1 METNSHARTLAR
13 PWPAALRPLVFAPVE
28 SNTASHHLKGL
39 CSRARVAARALA
51 RTRRATKDA
60 ALLALAQSLEAVAIE
75 GSDLLRANAEDLAAA
90 RAAGLSESMVDR
102 LMLDPARI
110 RTMASAVR
118 EIASFD
124 DPVGEVLGLKQR
136 PSGIEVGQV
145 RIPLGVIAMIYEARP
160 NVTIDSAALCL
171 KSGNAT
177 LLRGGK
183 EAVRSNLAL
192 GNMVRTALAKV
203 GLPEDAVIIVP
214 PNDREE
220 IKLLVGLS
228 GMIDLV
234 IPRGGEGLIQFVT
247 EHARVPVIQHYKGVC
262 HLYVDKH
269 ADLDMAL
276 RLIENGKLSRPGVCN
291 ALECVIVHHDVA
303 PEILPKLGDLAAKRG
318 LELRGDEAS
327 RRLVPTMKPAAE
339 DDFGREF
346 LAPILAV
353 RIVGSFDEAITH
365 IDRYGSQHSEAICT
379 NDHALATRFVREV
392 DASCVLVN
400 ASTRFN
406 DGGQLGLGAEIG
418 ISTTKLHAYGPM
430 GLESLTARKW
440 IVLGEGQTR

>member
-1 METNSHARTLAR
+1 M
-13 PWPAALRPLVFAPVE
+13 E
-28 SNTASHHLKGL
+28 SNESTDRLKAFCL
-39 CSRARVAARALA
+39 RARVAARGLARAKRAQKDRALFALA
-51 RTRRATKDA
+51 ERLDA
-60 ALLALAQSLEAVAIE
+60 AVAGGSELLC
-75 GSDLLRANAEDLAAA
+75 ANAEDVEAA
-90 RAAGLSESMVDR
+90 RGAGLSESLVDR
-102 LMLDPARI
+102 LVLDAARI
-110 RTMASAVR
+110 SVMAAAVR

-183 EAVRSNLAL
+183 EAARSNVVL
-192 GNMVRTALAKV
+192 GNMVRSALASA
-203 GLPEDAVIIVP
+203 GLPEDAVIIIP
-214 PNDREE
+214 PSDREE
-220 IKLLVGLS
+220 IKILVGLS

-262 HLYVDKH
+262 HLYVDEH

-291 ALECVIVHHDVA
+291 ALECVVIHQHVA
-303 PEILPKLGDLAAKRG
+303 FELLPQLNRLATSQG

-327 RRLVPTMKPAAE
+327 RVVLPSIKPATP
-339 DDFGREF
+339 DDFGHEF

-353 RIVGSFDEAITH
+353 RIVGSFEEAIGH
-365 IDRYGSQHSEAICT
+365 IDRYGSQHTEAICT
-379 NDHALATRFVREV
+379 QDHAAARRFLREV
-392 DASCVLVN
+392 DASCVIVN

>member
-1 METNSHARTLAR
+1 MESIETSDR
-13 PWPAALRPLVFAPVE
+13 
-28 SNTASHHLKGL
+28 LKDL

-51 RTRRATKDA
+51 RATRAQKDRA
-60 ALLALAQSLEAVAIE
+60 LVALAQALETACVE
-75 GSDLLRANAEDLAAA
+75 GSELRRANAEDVDAA
-90 RAAGLSESMVDR
+90 RKAGLSESLVDR
-102 LMLDPARI
+102 LVLDPPRI
-110 RTMASAVR
+110 AAMASAVR

-124 DPVGEVLGLKQR
+124 DPVGEVLGMKRR
-136 PSGIEVGQV
+136 PNGIEIGQV

-160 NVTIDSAALCL
+160 NVTVDSAALCL

-183 EAVRSNLAL
+183 EAARSNAVL
-192 GNMVRTALAKV
+192 GNIVRHALSST
-203 GLPEDAVIIVP
+203 GLPEDAVIVVP
-214 PNDREE
+214 PADREE
-220 IKLLVGLS
+220 IKILVGLS

-262 HLYVDKH
+262 HLYVDEH

-276 RLIENGKLSRPGVCN
+276 KLVENGKLSRPGVCN
-291 ALECVIVHHDVA
+291 ALECVLIHAHVA
-303 PEILPKLGDLAAKRG
+303 PEFLRRLERLAAERS

-327 RRLVPTMKPAAE
+327 LAIAPTMKAAAP

-353 RIVGSFDEAITH
+353 KVVGSFDEAIAH
-365 IDRYGSQHSEAICT
+365 IDRYGSQHTEAICT
-379 NDHALATRFVREV
+379 KDHAAAHRFLRVV